1 MFSLEIITGNF
12 EGGLELLTAHSINC
26 DPICD
31 VITIKVKADLN
42 FEEKKLTLIFNQN
55 LADRN

>member
-42 FEEKKLTLIFNQN
+42 FEEKKLTLIFN
-55 LADRN
+55 